1 MSVTI
6 IKAEDFAHYPP
17 EGKRVATENLPLLQK
32 LPPAFA
38 VSLLREIAEYDWRF
52 PAEQADIDI
61 QLRYLGTMTAPQLQ
75 SAMSGFAAFPLSS
88 ALDKGRMAASPIEST
103 EKLTAYL
110 WSTHQMDNFRTVAET
125 YQHELRLAEPER
137 QPGIPRLCVVVVGK
151 DSPPGQTPLF
161 QKLRPHGTCFTR
173 VNPTGG
179 LDALFGAVNERART
193 HPLAY
198 GHWYVDGGAEYKIQA
213 SANGGRELTVVSYAA
228 LGTLRTAL
236 LQKMTHARTS
246 GVMGPEELR
255 SLLAQLRPEQMGIA
269 GTSRDAV
276 LRHFE
281 LNLLTEGSGTQI
293 FSTTFV
299 QWAAR
304 EILRRAR
311 PLTLMARFAPRQVQR
326 PMDDMLAGNVSDV
339 KYDLPGSLVDADMG
353 AFYTWI
359 NLVRLPGADNSRFV
373 AWFEDRQ
380 EAVVI
385 APTMAR
391 GAVSTQVCDLSQV
404 LRWVS

>member
-6 IKAEDFAHYPP
+6 IKAEDFVHYPP
-17 EGKRVATENLPLLQK
+17 GGRRVATENLSLLQK

-52 PAEQADIDI
+52 PAEQADIDM
-61 QLRYLGTMTAPQLQ
+61 QLRYLGAMPASRLQ
-75 SAMSGFAAFPLSS
+75 STMAGFAAFSLSP
-88 ALDKGRMAASPIEST
+88 ALDKSHMAASPIEFT

-110 WSTHQMDNFRTVAET
+110 WSTHQMDNFRRVAET

-137 QPGIPRLCVVVVGK
+137 QPEISRLCVVVVGK
-151 DSPPGQTPLF
+151 DSPSGQMRLF
-161 QKLRPHGTCFTR
+161 QKLRPYGTCFTR
-173 VNPTGG
+173 VNPSGG
-179 LDALFGAVNERART
+179 LDALFGAVNERVRT
-193 HPLAY
+193 HPAAY
-198 GHWYVDGGAEYKIQA
+198 GHWYVDGGAEYKGGA
-213 SANGGRELTVVSYAA
+213 SGTTGRELTVVSYAA

-236 LQKMTHARTS
+236 LEKMTHARTS

-255 SLLAQLRPEQMGIA
+255 SLLAQLRPEQMGA
-269 GTSRDAV
+269 VGTSEDAV

-304 EILRRAR
+304 EVLRRAR

-326 PMDDMLAGNVSDV
+326 PMNDMLAGNVSDV

-359 NLVRLPGADNSRFV
+359 NLMRLPGADNSRFV

-380 EAVVI
+380 EALVI
-385 APTMAR
+385 APTMAK
-391 GAVSTQVCDLSQV
+391 GTVSTQVCDLSQV